1 MILKEQTKGKQMRPI
16 SDWRHLVETGEIKV
30 EILNIETISEKEY
43 AKELVYFFE
52 MQTFEQ
58 MTHTNA
64 KECAL
69 KVVQEIKK
77 HNERFNFSSYN
88 FEEGVNSL
96 LLVEKEIEKL

>member
-1 MILKEQTKGKQMRPI
+1 MIIIVCVMRI
-16 SDWRHLVETGEIKV
+16 CYWNWRIDKNG
-30 EILNIETISEKEY
+30 NMEKEY
-43 AKELVYFFE
+43 AEELVYFFE
-52 MQTFEQ
+52 MQTYEQ
-58 MTHTNA
+58 MTHNNA

-88 FEEGVNSL
+88 LEESVNSL